1 VAGENAVT
9 LTSDPF
15 VNAARGNFYP
25 AAKAEIID
33 AALDVLQDRPASVA
47 VTQPLGLPVSP
58 IIAPS
63 RDLFGQLRSD
73 DPGQE
78 TRPGLGSNVF
88 KDLGAID
95 RVDFTQPWLT
105 LADPLDQ
112 GSQDADPN
120 PNVVTLSGA
129 AANGLAKFIFQLN
142 DAGAGID
149 KTTVVK
155 QAFSL
160 VRNGTTLTE
169 GVDYVFRYLESTNRV
184 VFESSSAYALGEYE
198 ILVTTRPATATQDG
212 YLTDL
217 ANNVLL
223 NNNTDGTTSFRVLL
237 VDVPSAP
244 TAVAATPGD
253 GQASLSWTAPANAFG
268 VTDYV
273 IQYKTTAAATWST
286 FADGPSATL
295 AATVTGLT
303 NGTAYVF
310 RVAAVNAAGTGD
322 FSAESAPVTPSAP
335 APAPTNLTPTFGDG
349 SVGLAWTAPGSDGGT
364 PITDYVIEYR
374 TDVIGSS
381 WTTFADG
388 VGTGLTATVTGLT
401 NGTAYRFRVAAVNG
415 VGTGTYSSEVTETPR
430 AVPLAPTGLAG
441 VAGNSQVVLSW
452 TAAVANGSAVTDYV
466 VEYKTTADATWSTFT
481 DGVSTA
487 ISATVTGLT
496 NGTDYLFRVSAVNS
510 VGTGSASSQ
519 AGPYTP
525 AMPASAPTG
534 LTPTFGDG
542 SVTLAWTAPVSNG
555 GAAIVD
561 YAVEYKTAAEATWS
575 TFTDGVSTA
584 TSATVTGLTNG
595 TAYLFRVAAVNS
607 VGSGA
612 YSNEVTETPRAVPS
626 APTGLAGVPG
636 NAQVA
641 LTWTAPA
648 ANGAVITDY
657 VVEYRTAV
665 VGSSW
670 MTFADGTSAGTS
682 ATVTGLTNGTA
693 YLFRVKA
700 VNSVGTGAASAE
712 DGPLTPRTVPGM
724 PTDLVGTPQNG
735 QVALSWNQPTS
746 DGGAAIT
753 DYVVQFKTTTAVTW
767 TTFADGTS
775 TATSA
780 TVTGLTNG
788 TAYMFRVAAVN
799 VAGTGTAIESA
810 SVTPRT
816 VPGPV
821 TNVRTAGAN
830 GRVNVSWTAPA
841 SNGGAPITDYLISV
855 STNPTSGFVDFG
867 DGVSTATSATIT
879 GLTNGVTYYVRVG
892 AQNAAGNSTTAQA
905 GPVVPFIQAAA
916 PTGLTGTVGSG
927 RVNLAWTAGSSSK
940 PITDY
945 VIQFRKN
952 VVGSAWTTF
961 ADGVSAATIGSVTG
975 LVNGTRYLFRV
986 AAVNA
991 DGVGVFTSGT
1001 LGLTPV
1007 AVPVA
1012 APTAVTG
1019 RGAAGAITLNWVAAP
1034 SSTAAPVTGYVIQYR
1049 ANTSTARWVT
1059 LPLAVGN
1066 ATTARITTLTSRLGY
1081 RFRVAAQNAAGLGPW
1096 SAASA
1101 LIRPF

>member
-1 VAGENAVT
+1 
-9 LTSDPF
+9 
-15 VNAARGNFYP
+15 
-25 AAKAEIID
+25 
-33 AALDVLQDRPASVA
+33 
-47 VTQPLGLPVSP
+47 
-58 IIAPS
+58 
-63 RDLFGQLRSD
+63 
-73 DPGQE
+73 
-78 TRPGLGSNVF
+78 
-88 KDLGAID
+88 
-95 RVDFTQPWLT
+95 
-105 LADPLDQ
+105 
-112 GSQDADPN
+112 
-120 PNVVTLSGA
+120 
-129 AANGLAKFIFQLN
+129 
-142 DAGAGID
+142 
-149 KTTVVK
+149 
-155 QAFSL
+155 
-160 VRNGTTLTE
+160 
-169 GVDYVFRYLESTNRV
+169 
-184 VFESSSAYALGEYE
+184 
-198 ILVTTRPATATQDG
+198 
-212 YLTDL
+212 
-217 ANNVLL
+217 
-223 NNNTDGTTSFRVLL
+223 
-237 VDVPSAP
+237 
-244 TAVAATPGD
+244 
-253 GQASLSWTAPANAFG
+253 
-268 VTDYV
+268 
-273 IQYKTTAAATWST
+273 
-286 FADGPSATL
+286 
-295 AATVTGLT
+295 
-303 NGTAYVF
+303 
-310 RVAAVNAAGTGD
+310 
-322 FSAESAPVTPSAP
+322 
-335 APAPTNLTPTFGDG
+335 
-349 SVGLAWTAPGSDGGT
+349 
-364 PITDYVIEYR
+364 
-374 TDVIGSS
+374 
-381 WTTFADG
+381 
-388 VGTGLTATVTGLT
+388 
-401 NGTAYRFRVAAVNG
+401 
-415 VGTGTYSSEVTETPR
+415 
-430 AVPLAPTGLAG
+430 
-441 VAGNSQVVLSW
+441 
-452 TAAVANGSAVTDYV
+452 
-466 VEYKTTADATWSTFT
+466 
-481 DGVSTA
+481 
-487 ISATVTGLT
+487 
-496 NGTDYLFRVSAVNS
+496 
-510 VGTGSASSQ
+510 
-519 AGPYTP
+519 
-525 AMPASAPTG
+525 MPASAPPG

-892 AQNAAGNSTTAQA
+892 AQNAAGNSTTVQA

-945 VIQFRKN
+945 VIQFRTN

-1049 ANTSTARWVT
+1049 ANTSTATWVT